1 MADDHDSRGPEK
13 KQGRHDPSRRRF
25 LKGVGIVGAGAAVAD
40 HLLLNHET
48 EAAEAAGAGT
58 RPVGGT
64 LNVALDVNGQK
75 RSVSV
80 EPRTT
85 LLNALRKQ
93 LDPPLTGA
101 KLVCDAGTCG
111 ACTVLLDG
119 RPVYACML
127 LALDAVGR
135 KVTTVEGL
143 TPAEGLS
150 VVQQA
155 FVEKDASMCG
165 FCTSGFVVSVHACL
179 ERDPAADLGEIQRA
193 CSGNLCRCGTYPHVF
208 EAALAAGERLR
219 AGGKK

>member
-1 MADDHDSRGPEK
+1 MVG
-13 KQGRHDPSRRRF
+13 SRRQDGPGAAGFSRRSF
-25 LKGVGIVGAGAAVAD
+25 LVGAGGA
-40 HLLLNHET
+40 
-48 EAAEAAGAGT
+48 AAGSLVGQGVAQAAQEQTTRTSGT
-58 RPVGGT
+58 VELELR
-64 LNVALDVNGQK
+64 VNGAARK
-75 RSVSV
+75 VSV

-85 LLNALRKQ
+85 LLNALRNH
-93 LDPPLTGA
+93 LEPAVTGP

-135 KVTTVEGL
+135 EVTTVEGL
-143 TPAEGLS
+143 TPAGGLS
-150 VVQQA
+150 VVQEA

-179 ERDPAADLGEIQRA
+179 ERNPAAGLEELQRA

-208 EAALAAGERLR
+208 DAALTARDRLR
-219 AGGKK
+219 AGGGK

>member
-1 MADDHDSRGPEK
+1 MVGSRNQDGEA
-13 KQGRHDPSRRRF
+13 RERAALSRRSF
-25 LKGVGIVGAGAAVAD
+25 LKGAGGAAAGGLVGPHLAQAAPQGVA
-40 HLLLNHET
+40 
-48 EAAEAAGAGT
+48 
-58 RPVGGT
+58 RSSGT
-64 LNVALDVNGQK
+64 LEIELSVNGASRK
-75 RSVSV
+75 LRV

-85 LLNALRKQ
+85 LLNALRNH
-93 LDPPLTGA
+93 LEPAVTGP

-150 VVQQA
+150 VVQEA

-179 ERDPAADLGEIQRA
+179 ERNPAAQLDEIQRA

-219 AGGKK
+219 AGGGK